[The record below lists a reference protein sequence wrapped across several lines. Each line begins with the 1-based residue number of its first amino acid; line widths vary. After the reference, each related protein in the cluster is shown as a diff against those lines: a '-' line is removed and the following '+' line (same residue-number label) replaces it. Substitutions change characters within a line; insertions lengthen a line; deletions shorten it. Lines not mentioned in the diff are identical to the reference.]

1 MPGDSYPRLRVAAVQ
16 AAPVYQ
22 NRDATV
28 EKSARLIEEGAKGGA
43 KIVGFSEAFLSGFP
57 RNSTFETPEITRRKY
72 LNLFKNSIEIP
83 SKATDVLCEVARQN
97 EILVVMGLNEKE
109 RGRIGT
115 VYNTQ
120 LFIGSDGKILG
131 KHRKLVPTFT
141 ELIYGSGDGSTLNTF
156 ETQYGKIGGLICGEH
171 NNALEKF
178 AMYAMGEVIH
188 VASWP
193 PFPTPKMQMHG
204 EYVKFA
210 SRQYALEG
218 KSFVIAP
225 TGFFSQEM
233 LDDIAP
239 AYREELTVSAAPS
252 LILGPQYGRIISEA
266 PTDRELILY
275 GEIDLEESIPVR
287 LMHDITGHYNRFDVL
302 SLNINRAKLE
312 PMKETYEPSPVSEQ
326 GEDNFNPDIQTRQAK
341 QIPHS

>member
-1 MPGDSYPRLRVAAVQ
+1 M
-16 AAPVYQ
+16 
-22 NRDATV
+22 
-28 EKSARLIEEGAKGGA
+28 EKSARLIQEATKGGA
-43 KIVGFSEAFLSGFP
+43 NIVAFSEGFLSGFP
-57 RNSTFETPEITRRKY
+57 RNSTFETPEITRKKY
-72 LNLFKNSIEIP
+72 LNLYKNSIEIP
-83 SKATDVLCEVARQN
+83 SKDTDILCEIARQN
-97 EILVVMGLNEKE
+97 EIVVIMGLNEKE

-141 ELIYGSGDGSTLNTF
+141 EKLIYGGGDGSTLNTF

-171 NNALEKF
+171 NNPLAKF
-178 AMYAMGEVIH
+178 ALYAMGEVIH

-218 KSFVIAP
+218 KSFVIAA

-233 LDDIAP
+233 LEDITP
-239 AYREELTVSAAPS
+239 AFREGLTASAAPS
-252 LILGPQYGRIISEA
+252 LILGPQYGKVIAEA
-266 PTDRELILY
+266 PGDHEMILY
-275 GEIDLEESIPVR
+275 GDIDLEESIPTRV
-287 LMHDITGHYNRFDVL
+287 MHDITGHYNRFDVL

-312 PMKETYEPSPVSEQ
+312 PMKEIYEPSVSEEK
-326 GEDNFNPDIQTRQAK
+326 GADSESSQASRVK
-341 QIPHS
+341 KTLSS